1 MGMFSSFTLTCT
13 ISGRRRSRRNT
24 LSPTSRLD
32 TSMVISGGM
41 SLPRHRTSKCFDTF
55 HGNPPRFTPGL
66 ASSPSVRTGT
76 FTLTL
81 VFGAQGMKLTFSTRF
96 VDGSSISCF
105 ATTGSFLPLS
115 GKFSSST
122 LEPTPT
128 WPCFRTSRSMSLDA
142 NDSSSPDS
150 SPGRKNTPGTMPRRF
165 KWRHTVLPAPSRANT
180 SRTSPLSSS
189 ASDDEEDARS
199 VRVSA
204 APRVGHASRGALT
217 QPATARARGAIARS
231 PERNM
236 IA

>member
-1 MGMFSSFTLTCT
+1 MFSSFTLTCT
-13 ISGRRRSRRNT
+13 ISGRCRSRRNT

-41 SLPRHRTSKCFDTF
+41 SLPRHRTSRCFDTF
-55 HGNPPRFTPGL
+55 HGNPPRFTPGR
-66 ASSPSVRTGT
+66 SSPSVRTGT

-105 ATTGSFLPLS
+105 AKTGSVLPLS
-115 GKFSSST
+115 AKFSSST
-122 LEPTPT
+122 LAPTPA
-128 WPCFRTSRSMSLDA
+128 WPCLRTSRSMSLDA

-150 SPGRKNTPGTMPRRF
+150 SPGRKNTPGTMPCRLR
-165 KWRHTVLPAPSRANT
+165 WRHTVLPAPSRANT

-189 ASDDEEDARS
+189 ASDDEEDARR

-204 APRVGHASRGALT
+204 APRVGHASRGALA
-217 QPATARARGAIARS
+217 QPPTARARGGHRALPRT
-231 PERNM
+231 
-236 IA
+236 